1 LDFGFWDFGQWV
13 WTWLRLVEI
22 QFVKAMPPRLLLAFS
37 FWILDFG
44 ILGKGLG
51 FGIDWRNPI
60 REG

>member
-1 LDFGFWDFGQWV
+1 LDFGFWDFGQGV
-13 WTWLRLVEI
+13 WIWLRLVEI
-22 QFVKAMPPRLLLAFS
+22 QFVKAMPPRLLLAFG
-37 FWILDFG
+37 FLDFG